1 MNKKLLSVVMLVSCL
16 LLTACDTSKIAPT
29 SGVKAREEAEAN
41 AVSQEV
47 NSEEAEN
54 TQEEAPEADNTES
67 VQESSEPAQT
77 TETEEV
83 FYSGF
88 TGEEIGYMHYD
99 HRPLAVMLNNIK
111 EGCPQSGIE
120 QASMV
125 FECPVEGRITRL
137 MGIFEEYE
145 NIEKI
150 GSVRSSRDYF
160 VYLAMEVDAIYAH
173 FGQATVYVG
182 DLLNSNAVDNISGAV
197 SGIENP
203 ANHTF
208 YRSDDRSAPHN
219 VYIDNEGLKE
229 DIANFGYRTTL
240 RTGFTPKFI
249 YPEPGSRA
257 THDEG
262 EDVTVIYPGGKNPS
276 AKNGFAQVQARFEY
290 NKDDQ
295 KYYRF
300 QYGDKHIDK
309 ETGNQLKYDNVVLQY
324 CDGMVRDS
332 HDYLAFGLVGDN
344 ENKCQIFTNGKM
356 VEGTWKR
363 TELFEPAK
371 YYDKDGNE
379 IEVNRGKTWICIIWN
394 DYAEDVVCE

>member
-1 MNKKLLSVVMLVSCL
+1 MNKKLLSAVMLVFCL

-29 SGVKAREEAEAN
+29 SGVKAREETEAN
-41 AVSQEV
+41 AESQEV
-47 NSEEAEN
+47 NAEEAEN

-257 THDEG
+257 TYDEC

>member
-1 MNKKLLSVVMLVSCL
+1 MRKKFMGILPVMCAMV
-16 LLTACDTSKIAPT
+16 LTACAPQESVPET
-29 SGVKAREEAEAN
+29 TIEEET
-41 AVSQEV
+41 
-47 NSEEAEN
+47 
-54 TQEEAPEADNTES
+54 TQEEPVEEASAVSTLTGLP
-67 VQESSEPAQT
+67 VSEAVSNQ
-77 TETEEV
+77 
-83 FYSGF
+83 
-88 TGEEIGYMHYD
+88 
-99 HRPLAVMLNNIK
+99 RPLAVMLNNIE
-111 EGCPQSGIE
+111 EGCPQSGTEDAAVIYE
-120 QASMV
+120 V
-125 FECPVEGRITRL
+125 PVEGRITRL
-137 MGIFEEYE
+137 MGIFEDYE
-145 NIEKI
+145 NVEKI
-150 GSVRSSRDYF
+150 GSIRSSRDYF
-160 VYLAMEVDAIYAH
+160 VYFALEFDALYAH
-173 FGQATVYVG
+173 FGQATPYVG
-182 DLLNSNAVDNISGAV
+182 DLLNSDRVDNISGAV
-197 SGIENP
+197 SGIDKP
-203 ANHTF
+203 ANHSF
-208 YRSDDRSAPHN
+208 YRSPDRKAPHN

-249 YPEPGSRA
+249 YPEPGIRA

-262 EDVTVIYPGGKNPS
+262 DDVTVIYPGGKNPS

>member
-1 MNKKLLSVVMLVSCL
+1 MNKKLLSAVMLVSCL

-41 AVSQEV
+41 AASQEV
-47 NSEEAEN
+47 NAEEAEN

-182 DLLNSNAVDNISGAV
+182 DLLNSNAVDNISGVV

-262 EDVTVIYPGGKNPS
+262 EDVTGIYPGGKNPS
-276 AKNGFAQVQARFEY
+276 AKNGFAEF
-290 NKDDQ
+290 
-295 KYYRF
+295 
-300 QYGDKHIDK
+300 
-309 ETGNQLKYDNVVLQY
+309 
-324 CDGMVRDS
+324 
-332 HDYLAFGLVGDN
+332 
-344 ENKCQIFTNGKM
+344 
-356 VEGTWKR
+356 
-363 TELFEPAK
+363 
-371 YYDKDGNE
+371 
-379 IEVNRGKTWICIIWN
+379 
-394 DYAEDVVCE
+394 